1 MLGALERGKNAV
13 RTLGAWPAILGWD
26 EWEALAMVHQ
36 EKLCSDT
43 RGDAPVVTADSLP
56 DPADVTHRYKPGGH
70 EARHPHSRLRKRPS
84 RRPPSLEIQ
93 RSQRKP
99 DYIPP

>member
-1 MLGALERGKNAV
+1 MRARVSVTTLKRLTALERGKNAV

-43 RGDAPVVTADSLP
+43 REDAPVVTAENLP
-56 DPADVTHRYKPGGH
+56 DPADVSHRYKPGGV
-70 EARHPHSRLRKRPS
+70 RLGTRIRT
-84 RRPPSLEIQ
+84 
-93 RSQRKP
+93 
-99 DYIPP
+99 

>member
-1 MLGALERGKNAV
+1 MRARVSVTTLKRLDALERGRNAV

-43 RGDAPVVTADSLP
+43 RGDAPVVTAENLP
-56 DPADVTHRYKPGGH
+56 DPMDVTHRYKPGGMKLGTSIR
-70 EARHPHSRLRKRPS
+70 A
-84 RRPPSLEIQ
+84 
-93 RSQRKP
+93 
-99 DYIPP
+99 

>member
-1 MLGALERGKNAV
+1 MRARVSVTTLKRLAALERGKNAV

-43 RGDAPVVTADSLP
+43 RGNEIVVTADSLP
-56 DPADVTHRYKPGGH
+56 DPMDVTHRYKPGGM
-70 EARHPHSRLRKRPS
+70 RLGTR
-84 RRPPSLEIQ
+84 ICT
-93 RSQRKP
+93 
-99 DYIPP
+99 